1 MAQIPVRSSNSLVI
15 SLAPTS
21 GSGGNNTYIYYG
33 LDWDKISVNHDGYDL
48 GGNSNDQRTQVALH
62 PNLINPDINLS
73 DAADVI
79 GPLLVVV
86 DSDDILNAGRSGEN
100 IFVAQGNDIVSGN
113 GGSDLIVGGDGN
125 DTLEGGDS
133 DDRLYGDYTNVPEYL
148 YDFDERREAF
158 WKFRLPSEE
167 DLSVTGDDLLLG
179 GDGADQLFGGPG
191 NDQLDGGPRGDGN
204 ADLLVGGSGA
214 DIFYLNYDDGD
225 DPNASSFWFGYV
237 NTVTDAFAEDSLKD
251 LFNTV
256 TRDVASSIFADPGA
270 GFILSGTVD
279 VLTTTVQI
287 GIDTLFGLTEA
298 PKRPKNPD
306 DVMVVADFDPRED
319 VLALPY
325 ETGKALTY
333 TATQGLTSPVGGFEG
348 VIGIEFNTDDGLFAQ
363 VFLDDG
369 FLAEFGLT
377 NTDLAVIDFIDNILQ
392 TSLIIESNENPDDP
406 DQGGVQNGLY
416 PFPTDDASYVDGE
429 APDGIEE
436 KVAIA
441 APPGTTTELFGAFA
455 PVSLRTPANLT
466 STPFVAGTDMGDLLN
481 VNPSSFAPEDA
492 NTSAIS
498 DAGSYVRGFGGAD
511 IIFGNNGQDL
521 IYGGDGN
528 DDIYGIG
535 QGDVEFQ
542 EQFYGEDGSDKIF
555 LGWSS
560 TWALADGG
568 AGTDWVDFLY
578 LDHKLTLDLTK
589 AENSGSSFN
598 PSNFVTSRYDVIN
611 VENAAG
617 TRLDDTIIGTSGN
630 NILQGNDGSDII
642 ESGAGQDTLS
652 FADNSGK
659 VDVDLSQTSADGTLT
674 TDEYGADGGADANT
688 VVSNDT
694 VTGGITS
701 LIGSDFNDSLTG
713 DIRNNFV
720 DGGAG
725 NDLIRGG
732 DGNDILVGKSGNDD
746 IRGQSGVDQIDGGAG
761 DDTIQ
766 GDNDDDTLLG
776 GSGNDIVQG
785 DHGNDRLEGGDGD
798 DQLQGGNDHDNLRG
812 DAGND
817 SIFGGS
823 GDDSIF
829 WTSQDGN
836 DNIDGGSDSDTLTI
850 QTTIPFAK
858 AFPVSIPIRLSTSGN
873 TLTITL
879 PILPT
884 LDVGEEVLTVNNVET
899 IVFEPDPNQLTDALV
914 GTMPDVVIDGILDL
928 VTSLIWTGDEADNL
942 FDGGNATGQTLVLNG
957 AGGDDTLSGGESAD
971 TIDGGDGEDTLSGGA
986 KDDTISGGDGNDVIY
1001 GNTGA
1006 DILNGGEGVDQIEG
1020 GSGADVITGGRGQD
1034 IINGGNG
1041 TDSFIWAVGDGA
1053 DFITG
1058 DVDDDNLTLDADDDV
1073 DGTGTDIIVSLA
1085 PEVDRFDPSQIV
1097 TAVQFEVFASSTIE
1111 VFHMIEVE
1119 DFMIEADPDGT
1130 MTSVSGDLSVAGVSE
1145 NTVTFNGAGGA
1156 DTFDGSGM
1164 LGGVRVVL
1172 NGGGGD
1178 DMLIGGDADDEI
1190 DGGTGRD
1197 TVVYDGLRDDFGTLL
1212 LNDGR
1217 IVLTHLHG
1225 EIDRL
1230 ANIERLEFSDGNL
1243 VYDFD
1248 SPNLGFVY
1256 RLYSAAFDRTPDE
1269 AGLTFWLGEADLL
1282 DQQGVSETD
1291 KQLHIAEIFQESAEF
1306 QQLVGDDATNYEYVD
1321 AVYRNTLDRPP
1332 DQEGHD
1338 FWTMRLDEGT
1348 TRAEILV
1355 LFSESIENRLAT
1367 HNQFDEGV
1375 WVV

>member
-1 MAQIPVRSSNSLVI
+1 MTLKPVRFSNALVI
-15 SLAPTS
+15 SLAPTGNS
-21 GSGGNNTYIYYG
+21 SGNNTYIYYG
-33 LDWDKISVNHDGYDL
+33 RDWDSFSDEFDGFDL
-48 GGNSNDQRTQVALH
+48 GGNPSDQRTQVALD
-62 PNLINPDINLS
+62 PRLINPDISLD
-73 DAADVI
+73 DAVNVS

-86 DSDDILNAGRSGEN
+86 DSDDLLNGGSGGEN
-100 IFVAQGNDIVSGN
+100 IYVAQGDDVVLGN
-113 GGSDLIVGGDGN
+113 GGPDLIVGGDGN

-133 DDRLYGDYTNVPEYL
+133 DDRLYGDYANVPDYQ
-148 YDFDERREAF
+148 YDFDQRQIAF
-158 WKFRLPSEE
+158 WKLQFPSEE
-167 DLSVTGDDLLLG
+167 DPSVSGDDLLLG

-204 ADLLVGGSGA
+204 ADLLVGGPGA

-225 DPNASSFWFGYV
+225 DPNASSFWFSYA
-237 NTVTDAFAEDSLKD
+237 NSVTDAFAEDSLKD

-256 TRDVASSIFADPGA
+256 TRDVASAIFADPGA

-279 VLTTTVQI
+279 VLATSAQL
-287 GIDTLFGLTEA
+287 GIDALFGLTGA
-298 PKRPKNPD
+298 PKKPKSPD

-325 ETGKALTY
+325 ETGKALGY
-333 TATQGLTSPVGGFEG
+333 TTNYLVSPVGGFDG
-348 VIGIEFNTDDGLFAQ
+348 VIGIEFSTDDGLFAQ
-363 VFLDDG
+363 VFLDDD

-377 NTDLAVIDFIDNILQ
+377 NMDTPVIDFIDNILR
-392 TSLIIESNENPDDP
+392 TSLKIESTENPDDP

-416 PFPTDDASYVDGE
+416 PFPIDDASYIDGE

-436 KVAIA
+436 KVAAA

-455 PVSLRTPANLT
+455 PVSLRTPANVT
-466 STPFVAGTDMGDLLN
+466 STPFVSGTDMGDLLN
-481 VNPSSFAPEDA
+481 VNPSAFAPEDA
-492 NTSAIS
+492 NTSAIA
-498 DAGSYVRGFGGAD
+498 DVGSYVRGFGGAD

-542 EQFYGEDGSDKIF
+542 EQFYGEDGSDRIF

-568 AGTDWVDFLY
+568 AGNDWVDFLY

-589 AENSGSSFN
+589 TENSGSSFN
-598 PSNFVTSRYDVIN
+598 PSNFATSRYDVVN

-617 TRLDDTIIGTSGN
+617 TRLDDTIIGTSDN

-659 VDVDLSQTSADGTLT
+659 VKVNLSQTAPDGTLI
-674 TDEYGADGGADANT
+674 TDEYGADGSADADT

-701 LIGSDFNDSLTG
+701 LVGSDFNDELTG
-713 DIRNNFV
+713 DIRNNFI
-720 DGGAG
+720 DGGLG
-725 NDLIRGG
+725 DDLIRGG

-766 GDNDDDTLLG
+766 GDNDNDTLLG
-776 GSGNDIVQG
+776 GTGNDIVQG
-785 DHGNDRLEGGDGD
+785 DHGDDWLEGGDGD
-798 DQLQGGNDHDNLRG
+798 DRLQGGNDHDNLRG

-817 SIFGGS
+817 SVFGDS

-836 DNIDGGSDSDTLTI
+836 DEINGGADSDTLTV
-850 QTTIPFAK
+850 QTTTAFAK
-858 AFPVSIPIRLSTSGN
+858 AIPNSQPIRLAASGN

-879 PILPT
+879 PVIPT
-884 LDVGEEVLTVNNVET
+884 ANLGDEVLTVTNVET
-899 IVFEPDPNQLTDALV
+899 LVFAPLPSQETSALV
-914 GTMPDVVIDGILDL
+914 GTMPDVIIDGLPD
-928 VTSLIWTGDEADNL
+928 VVSTLIWTGDDTNNV
-942 FDGGNATGQTLVLNG
+942 FDGGNATASQTLVLDG
-957 AGGDDTLSGGESAD
+957 AGGDDTLTGGESAD

-986 KDDTISGGDGNDVIY
+986 DEDTISGGIGNDIIF
-1001 GNTGA
+1001 GNAGA
-1006 DILNGGEGVDQIEG
+1006 DILNGDDGIDQIDG
-1020 GSGADVITGGRGQD
+1020 GGGADVIAGGGDQD
-1034 IINGGNG
+1034 VINGGNG
-1041 TDSFIWAVGDGA
+1041 TDSFFWAVGDGA
-1053 DFITG
+1053 DFIAG
-1058 DVDDDNLTLDADDDV
+1058 GVDDDDLTLDADNGIAGS
-1073 DGTGTDIIVSLA
+1073 GTVVSVTLA
-1085 PEVDRFDPSQIV
+1085 PVVNLLDPGQIV
-1097 TAVQFEVFASSTIE
+1097 TSVQFEVISSSTLE

-1119 DFMIEADPDGT
+1119 DFTIEADPDGT
-1130 MTSVSGDLSVAGVSE
+1130 TTSVSGDLSAAGVSE

-1164 LGGVRVVL
+1164 YGGVRVVL

-1178 DMLIGGDADDEI
+1178 DTLIGGDADDEI
-1190 DGGTGRD
+1190 DGGIGRD
-1197 TVVYDGLRDDFGTLL
+1197 TVVYDGLRDDFDTDL

-1217 IVLTHLHG
+1217 IVLTHAHG
-1225 EIDRL
+1225 ETDRL
-1230 ANIERLEFSDGNL
+1230 VDIERLEFSDGNL
-1243 VYDFD
+1243 IFDFD

-1256 RLYSAAFDRTPDE
+1256 RLYSAAFDRVPDE

-1282 DQQGVSETD
+1282 DQQGLSETD
-1291 KQLHIAEIFQESAEF
+1291 KQLHIANIFQQSAEF
-1306 QQLVGDDATNYEYVD
+1306 QQLVGDDATNYEYID